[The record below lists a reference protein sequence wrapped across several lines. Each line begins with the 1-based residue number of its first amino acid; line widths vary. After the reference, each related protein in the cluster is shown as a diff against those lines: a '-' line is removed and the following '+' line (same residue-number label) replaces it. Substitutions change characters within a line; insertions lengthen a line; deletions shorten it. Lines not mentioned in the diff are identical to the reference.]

1 MQNTYYLNVPD
12 NRERNIAIVMAFI
25 GLILSLGVSI
35 YYVIYIFNENKI
47 EALKLIA
54 TLSQWAS
61 KNPSSSF
68 LISIIDFLIALV
80 LIAYFTLPLSTFIYS
95 IAVLITKGCKKKIA
109 IAMYILIGLTLCIFI
124 RNLF

>member
-12 NRERNIAIVMAFI
+12 NKERNVAIEMAFF

-47 EALKLIA
+47 EALKFIA

-68 LISIIDFLIALV
+68 LISITDFLIALV

-95 IAVLITKGCKKKIA
+95 IAVLITKGCKK
-109 IAMYILIGLTLCIFI
+109 
-124 RNLF
+124 R